1 MDKCV
6 SFTCLPELSQLA
18 DAFRDQAPPFSVEI
32 SQLVSCQGKLEKRN
46 EIVDCDN
53 MVELHEF
60 LLANPGEFNLGDML
74 TIDVQEVFVDDQDLL
89 YIPPAEEGN

>member
-6 SFTCLPELSQLA
+6 SFTRLPELSQLA
-18 DAFRDQAPPFSVEI
+18 DAFREQTPPLSVEI
-32 SQLVSCQGKLEKRN
+32 SQLVSCQGKLDMRS

-60 LLANPGEFNLGDML
+60 LLANLGEFNLDDML
-74 TIDVQEVFVDDQDLL
+74 TIDVQEVSADDQDLL